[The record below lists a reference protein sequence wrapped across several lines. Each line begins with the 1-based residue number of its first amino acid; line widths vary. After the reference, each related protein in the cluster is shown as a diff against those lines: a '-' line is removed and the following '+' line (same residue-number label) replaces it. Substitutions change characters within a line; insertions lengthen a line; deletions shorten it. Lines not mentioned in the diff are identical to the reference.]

1 MLDGVV
7 DQAGP
12 GALAARWRRTCRR
25 PGFGVLQSDKGWS
38 PALEHATVPVSAD
51 SHSDRRRPV
60 VRIEDL
66 VLAQWG
72 WQDPGCWLLT
82 LQTRTGQGCAQHTPP
97 RSGRSQICAVLNL
110 DVTALKLLRP
120 LAPVRI
126 AAALEGRTLPGT
138 SDTEDRNVDPRDD
151 LRKPATNVVQIREVI
166 HANPRTLV
174 RPRRSGRTGNRVRYD
189 GSGTVVAHE
198 AQIRAE
204 PRGGHPRRHSYSL
217 FKARGR
223 WASAR

>member
-97 RSGRSQICAVLNL
+97 TR
-110 DVTALKLLRP
+110 ALPDLCGPQPR
-120 LAPVRI
+120 RHGTQ
-126 AAALEGRTLPGT
+126 AAAPPGAGPDCRCTGRP
-138 SDTEDRNVDPRDD
+138 DAPRNERYRRPECRSARRPAQTRDE
-151 LRKPATNVVQIREVI
+151 RG
-166 HANPRTLV
+166 ANPRGDPCKSANFGTTTQV
-174 RPRRSGRTGNRVRYD
+174 WSD
-189 GSGTVVAHE
+189 GKSC
-198 AQIRAE
+198 
-204 PRGGHPRRHSYSL
+204 PL
-217 FKARGR
+217 
-223 WASAR
+223 